1 MLMTKSEILLQN
13 QRDNLAFQRFS
24 QVMRDLLINEMEAA
38 RLQHREP
45 RSIVDVENVISV
57 KAA

>member
-13 QRDNLAFQRFS
+13 QRDSLAFQRFS

-38 RLQHREP
+38 RMQHREP